1 MDWKKFL
8 QIDMMENLLP
18 YYIWE
23 GRYKAPKQLKHTNK
37 DNFVLPK
44 LVSSRIFLN
53 LFFLFNLL
61 SFKLIGFLSLK
72 IIIGILI
79 GFDVLRGFLCTVKL
93 FSLFWFLLLLSQL
106 VIWQCMIGITY
117 FWERLINLHIKET
130 KWSTPSLTALLVIT
144 NFHFYWSTTTSNST
158 STPIY

>member
-8 QIDMMENLLP
+8 QIDMMENLFP

-37 DNFVLPK
+37 DSFVLPK
-44 LVSSRIFLN
+44 LVFSPIFLI
-53 LFFLFNLL
+53 LIFFYFNLL
-61 SFKLIGFLSLK
+61 SFKLTGFLSLK
-72 IIIGILI
+72 IILGIQR
-79 GFDVLRGFLCTVKL
+79 GFDVLRGFLCPVKL

-106 VIWQCMIGITY
+106 VIWQCMIGKTY

-130 KWSTPSLTALLVIT
+130 KWSTLSLTALLVIT
-144 NFHFYWSTTTSNST
+144 NFYFY
-158 STPIY
+158 

>member
-8 QIDMMENLLP
+8 QIDMMKNLFP

-37 DNFVLPK
+37 DSFVLPK
-44 LVSSRIFLN
+44 LVFSPMFLI
-53 LFFLFNLL
+53 LFFFYFNLL

-72 IIIGILI
+72 IIIIGIQR
-79 GFDVLRGFLCTVKL
+79 GFDVLRGFLCPVKL

-106 VIWQCMIGITY
+106 VIWQCMIGKTY

-130 KWSTPSLTALLVIT
+130 KWSTLSLTALLVIT
-144 NFHFYWSTTTSNST
+144 NFYFY
-158 STPIY
+158 

>member
-8 QIDMMENLLP
+8 QIDMMENLFP

-37 DNFVLPK
+37 DSFVLPK
-44 LVSSRIFLN
+44 LVFSPIFLI
-53 LFFLFNLL
+53 LIFFYFNLL

-72 IIIGILI
+72 IIIGIQR
-79 GFDVLRGFLCTVKL
+79 GFDVLRGFLCPVKL

-106 VIWQCMIGITY
+106 VIWQCMIGKTY

-130 KWSTPSLTALLVIT
+130 KWSTLSLTALLVIT
-144 NFHFYWSTTTSNST
+144 DFYF
-158 STPIY
+158 YF

>member
-8 QIDMMENLLP
+8 QIDMMENLFP

-23 GRYKAPKQLKHTNK
+23 GRYKSPKQLNHSNK

-44 LVSSRIFLN
+44 LVFSPIFLI
-53 LFFLFNLL
+53 LIFFYFNLL

-72 IIIGILI
+72 IIIGIQR
-79 GFDVLRGFLCTVKL
+79 GFDVLRGFLCPVKL

-106 VIWQCMIGITY
+106 VIWQCMIGKTY

-130 KWSTPSLTALLVIT
+130 KWSTLSLTALLVIT
-144 NFHFYWSTTTSNST
+144 NFYFY
-158 STPIY
+158 

>member
-8 QIDMMENLLP
+8 QIDMMENLFP
-18 YYIWE
+18 YYIRE

-37 DNFVLPK
+37 DSFVLPK
-44 LVSSRIFLN
+44 LVFSPIFLI
-53 LFFLFNLL
+53 LIFFYFNLL

-72 IIIGILI
+72 IIIGIQR
-79 GFDVLRGFLCTVKL
+79 GFDVLRGFLCPVKL

-106 VIWQCMIGITY
+106 VIWQCMIGKTY

-130 KWSTPSLTALLVIT
+130 KWSTLSLTALLVIT
-144 NFHFYWSTTTSNST
+144 NFYFY
-158 STPIY
+158 

>member
-23 GRYKAPKQLKHTNK
+23 GRYKVPKQLKHTNK
-37 DNFVLPK
+37 DSFVLPK
-44 LVSSRIFLN
+44 LVFSPIFLI
-53 LFFLFNLL
+53 LIFFYFNLL

-72 IIIGILI
+72 IIIGIQR
-79 GFDVLRGFLCTVKL
+79 GFDVLRGFLCPVKL

-106 VIWQCMIGITY
+106 VIWQCMIGKTY

-130 KWSTPSLTALLVIT
+130 KWSTLSLTALLVIT
-144 NFHFYWSTTTSNST
+144 NFYFY
-158 STPIY
+158 